1 MKRIGFLVSTRAG
14 RGRERQ
20 MPVESSFVTANDSDC
35 GVNAKVNYT
44 LGEEGVRLKEFQ
56 IKPETGDICIVAKLD
71 YEKKKSYEFPVIASD
86 RGEYQLEKK
95 KLSHL

>member
-1 MKRIGFLVSTRAG
+1 MVKNIAP
-14 RGRERQ
+14 RGG
-20 MPVESSFVTANDSDC
+20 VTANDSDC

-95 KLSHL
+95 KL